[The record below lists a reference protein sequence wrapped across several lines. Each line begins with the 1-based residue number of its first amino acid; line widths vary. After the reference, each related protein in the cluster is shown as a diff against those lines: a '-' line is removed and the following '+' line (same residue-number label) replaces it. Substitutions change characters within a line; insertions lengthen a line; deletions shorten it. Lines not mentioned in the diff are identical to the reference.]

1 MQGILA
7 DLPID
12 GNLAG
17 EAATGIVSCDPILF
31 SVVLELPRYH
41 QSTGK
46 LAIVLPATDLFGHLF
61 GG

>member
-31 SVVLELPRYH
+31 SVALELPRYH
-41 QSTGK
+41 
-46 LAIVLPATDLFGHLF
+46 
-61 GG
+61 